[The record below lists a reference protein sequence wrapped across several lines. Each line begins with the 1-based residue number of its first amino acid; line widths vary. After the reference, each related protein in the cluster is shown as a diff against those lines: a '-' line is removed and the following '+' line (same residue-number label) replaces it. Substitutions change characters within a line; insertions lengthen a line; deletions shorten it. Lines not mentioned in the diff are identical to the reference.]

1 MGNEIET
8 VEKSQITTSQL
19 ARLWDMGLDLESDQP
34 ARPNEPVAQ
43 IEWVYACLMLII
55 RTARNI
61 QLVLSTADDEIVE
74 SGPVYDFLFNNDD
87 LPWMDFITQT
97 VGYLA
102 IHNQVYWITMDS
114 QGVKPRQIIIAGR
127 ETCRPVL
134 RRGILVGYELKVAE
148 GRRIPLFLED
158 VYPIIDFNPSSRH
171 QGIGPL
177 DAAKLAISTSY
188 QATLLNESTLA
199 NGARIGT
206 VLTVPAGIKLDQ
218 DQINKMKAEF
228 RSQYGGARKAG
239 QVFLAT
245 GGVDV
250 KPFTQ
255 TMADLQMLDLR
266 RFDAASICAAFGV
279 PTELVGLNPE
289 AQYAHGPAQQRFI
302 QNTVAPML
310 SFISGHL
317 TLGILKRFRFD
328 KIAGIGLGVS
338 KTFCGSRLP
347 LRLRSCYRREK
358 LKAIQS
364 QAPLFAWF
372 DLSQHPAMQELQ
384 RSTAESCLKF
394 TQFGV
399 PLNDL
404 IEAHDL
410 PYPTQAWGNDWW
422 INMGQVPA
430 RFALEAGV
438 EGITGPSLPEEPE
451 EPEEPKADATEDGA
465 GSVSDRVTSETQ
477 NSKLK
482 TQNSEAQ
489 RLRLWRSW
497 VGSWIGIEKEYSDS
511 LRIFF
516 VRQQRI
522 LVTKLKGAVAAETQ
536 NSKLNTQNS
545 SVASKAADDIIA
557 RVVFDL
563 KIENEKL
570 MVINHV
576 YFGKASELGIRQAL
590 TEVVGL
596 KGEELNKRAAEIK
609 LRAAIKRSMLISSRR
624 ISKINSNTQDEIA
637 AELQQGLNAG
647 EGLNELTSRI
657 AETFKFKR
665 AKAQG
670 IARTQTSGAVGTGR
684 HEGFRSSG
692 IELKTWSSSRDAH
705 VRESHREAE
714 AKYEGGIPID
724 SFFELAGGRVL
735 FPGDPSGPAGEIIN
749 CRCIELVK
757 KAAGKQY
764 DSPTIFYSYSDM
776 QRDMAVKELSDA
788 NA

>member
-1 MGNEIET
+1 MPELTET
-8 VEKSQITTSQL
+8 TKEATITTGQL
-19 ARLWDMGLDLESDQP
+19 ARLWDMGLDLTTDQP

-55 RTARNI
+55 RTARNL

-87 LPWMDFITQT
+87 TPWMDFITQT
-97 VGYLA
+97 VGSLA
-102 IHNQVYWITMDS
+102 IHNQVYWITMDTE
-114 QGVKPRQIIIAGR
+114 GIKPRRIIIAGR
-127 ETCRPVL
+127 DTCRPVL

-158 VYPIIDFNPSSRH
+158 VYPLIDFNPYSRH
-171 QGIGPL
+171 AGIGPL
-177 DAAKLAISTSY
+177 DSAKLAISTSY

-206 VLTVPAGIKLDQ
+206 ILTVPAGVKLDQ
-218 DQINKMKAEF
+218 AQIDRMKAEF
-228 RSQYGGARKAG
+228 KSQYAGARQAG

-302 QNTVAPML
+302 QNTIAPML

-317 TLGILKRFRFD
+317 TLGILTRFRFD
-328 KIAGIGLGVS
+328 KKSAAGIGLDCS

-364 QAPLFAWF
+364 QSPIFAWF
-372 DLSQHPAMQELQ
+372 DLSAHPAMQEQL
-384 RSTAESCLKF
+384 RVTAESCLKF

-410 PYPTQAWGNDWW
+410 PYQTQPWGNDWW
-422 INMGQVPA
+422 IAMGQVPA

-438 EGITGPSLPEEPE
+438 EGITGPSLPEGGEEPAPE
-451 EPEEPKADATEDGA
+451 EEEPKDIGSDAIRNTKYEI
-465 GSVSDRVTSETQ
+465 R
-477 NSKLK
+477 
-482 TQNSEAQ
+482 NSEAA

-497 VGSWIGIEKEYSDS
+497 VVTWIGIEKEYSDS
-511 LRIFF
+511 LRVFF
-516 VRQQRI
+516 IRQQRI
-522 LVTKLKGAVAAETQ
+522 LIKKLKDALSESRST
-536 NSKLNTQNS
+536 S
-545 SVASKAADDIIA
+545 SVPSVAKDANEIIA

-563 KIENEKL
+563 KVENDKL
-570 MVINHV
+570 RVINQV
-576 YFGKASELGIRQAL
+576 YFGRASELGVRQAL
-590 TEVVGL
+590 VEVLGV
-596 KGEELNKRAAEIK
+596 KAEELNKRAAEVK
-609 LRAAIKRSMLISSRR
+609 QHPAIKRLLQISSRR
-624 ISKINSNTQDEIA
+624 ITNVNKTTQDIVA
-637 AELQQGLNAG
+637 NQLKVGLEAG
-647 EGLNELTSRI
+647 EGLPDLTTRI
-657 AETFKFKR
+657 KNVLGSNRTR
-665 AKAQG
+665 ALG
-670 IARTQTSGAVGTGR
+670 IARTQTAGAVSTGR
-684 HEGFRSSG
+684 HEGFRSTG
-692 IELKTWSSSRDAH
+692 IELKSWSSSRDLK
-705 VRESHREAE
+705 VRKSHEEAE
-714 AKYEGGIPID
+714 SKYAAGIPID
-724 SFFELAGGRVL
+724 SFFELKGGRVM

-749 CRCIELVK
+749 CRCVELVK
-757 KAAGKQY
+757 KAAGKLYEPPQQ
-764 DSPTIFYSYSDM
+764 FYSYSDM
-776 QRDMAVKELSDA
+776 QRDIALESKESS
-788 NA
+788 NATG